1 MNHIENLKQS
11 THTKLSETVSD
22 IEQMNRLIKK
32 YEVIYEKFSKFG
44 IYSDYLLSLIEILKY
59 RLFLGFLMSDICS
72 SLNVYNNAKT
82 LYEEK
87 FAVRNFIVIVS
98 EGFKKIYNFT
108 KVNNQGDLIL
118 KHRNN
123 SFWIKNIKPI
133 VYNEIQDLK
142 PVFDDITKQ
151 LDEFLNFNFD
161 EIKINRDLSIH
172 YDKNPILIYD
182 MMINLDL
189 ETEKDLVLK
198 FMDIINSMYNFTE
211 NLSSKFL
218 LKMDKSEQEL
228 EAKSQELIKQIKNLL
243 KKS

>member
-133 VYNEIQDLK
+133 VYNEIQDFK

-228 EAKSQELIKQIKNLL
+228 EAKNQELIKEIKNLL